1 MDFYKNPVIILLAI
15 LCINIEITFF
25 LIFANSGTKIKSRQP
40 MAYLQFKMPQNN
52 RFQNA
57 YWLKNACV
65 RQLIVSKCNMGMNNS
80 N

>member
-1 MDFYKNPVIILLAI
+1 MYKYKEII
-15 LCINIEITFF
+15 FF

-57 YWLKNACV
+57 FVYLT
-65 RQLIVSKCNMGMNNS
+65 G
-80 N
+80 